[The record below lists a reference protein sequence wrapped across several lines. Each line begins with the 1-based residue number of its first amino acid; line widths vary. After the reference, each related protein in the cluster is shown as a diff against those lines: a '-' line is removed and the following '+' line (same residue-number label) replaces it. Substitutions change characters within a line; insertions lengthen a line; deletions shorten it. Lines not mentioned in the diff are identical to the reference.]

1 MHYLVTA
8 SEMRALDEHTINTLG
23 VPGYQLMTLA
33 GEAVAAHCLRRLK
46 EPAAVTVACG
56 KGNNGGDGLVAARAL
71 LEAGHT
77 VAVFVVAPRDALQ
90 GDAAMALADLEASAH
105 VERLRLCFE
114 DADAFE
120 AQLESS
126 VHGAALVMDA
136 LLGTGLKAEVR
147 GPISAVIDLLNQAE
161 CPLVAVDIPSGVHAD
176 SGAML
181 GNAVVADATV
191 TFAFAKR
198 GHHQYPGAGCTGQLE
213 VVDIGIP
220 LELARDFNVTCEV
233 LDCADGPALIPA
245 RARDSHKGTYGHLG
259 VWAGSP
265 SMPGAAVL
273 CLQGALKGGAGL
285 VSWIGEEATFRCAP
299 RRPLEAILRSP
310 AEGVEGLNAL
320 VVGPGWG
327 LGDARRTQLE
337 ELLGEASLPLCL
349 DASALTLLADLP
361 EALEHTAAEVILTPH
376 PKEFSRL
383 SGLSVEEIQGDRVEV
398 AKAFAI
404 KHGCCVV
411 LKGARTVVASSSGDT
426 AIIQPGNPGMA
437 TAGTGDVLAGIIGAF
452 AAQGMTPYLAARAG
466 VLLHACAGDLAT
478 AQEGE
483 AGMVASDIILSMGT
497 VWRGWNR

>member
-1 MHYLVTA
+1 MQHLVTG

-23 VPGYQLMTLA
+23 VPGYQLMTVA
-33 GEAVAAHCLRRLK
+33 GEAVATHCLQRLNT
-46 EPAAVTVACG
+46 PGAVTVACG
-56 KGNNGGDGLVAARAL
+56 KGNNGGDGLVAARKL
-71 LEAGHT
+71 LEAGRD
-77 VAVFVVAPRDALQ
+77 VAVFVVAERAAVL
-90 GDAAMALADLEASAH
+90 GDAARALAELEASTHA
-105 VERLRLCFE
+105 ERLRLLFAG
-114 DADAFE
+114 DDAFGP
-120 AQLESS
+120 QLESS
-126 VHGAALVMDA
+126 VHGAALVIDA
-136 LLGTGLKAEVR
+136 LLGTGLNAEVR
-147 GPISAVIDLLNQAE
+147 GPISGAIDTLNQAE

-176 SGAML
+176 TGAML

-220 LELARDFNVTCEV
+220 RGLAAEFNINCEV
-233 LDCADGPALIPA
+233 LQCADGPALIPA

-285 VSWIGEEATFRCAP
+285 VSWIAEEATFRCAP

-310 AEGVEGLNAL
+310 AEGFEGLSAM

-327 LGDARRTQLE
+327 LEDRRREQLKG
-337 ELLGEASLPLCL
+337 LLAEASLPLCL
-349 DASALTLLADLP
+349 DASALTLLA
-361 EALEHTAAEVILTPH
+361 EAPDILNQSACEVILTPH
-376 PKEFSRL
+376 PREFSRL

-426 AIIQPGNPGMA
+426 AIIEPGNPGMA
-437 TAGTGDVLAGIIGAF
+437 TAGSGDVLAGIIGAF
-452 AAQGMTPYLAARAG
+452 AAQGMSPYLAARAG
-466 VLLHACAGDLAT
+466 ALLHACAGDLAT